1 MVDKNKRMGLT
12 RISGRSAILGQ
23 LVLLILLLPLAIF
36 FSYMMI
42 RYLTVDKIPVLLI
55 FDTVVFLIVRNGFSY
70 FDIYD
75 AGDNL
80 VIRNVFYKK
89 SVSKDQVK
97 DVDTGILSTTF
108 CLILNDGSK
117 FYFQSSIFDFVKS
130 SDDVLSSLKDKIL
143 PKNTI

>member
-1 MVDKNKRMGLT
+1 MGLT

-23 LVLLILLLPLAIF
+23 LTLLILLLPLAIF

-42 RYLTVDKIPVLLI
+42 RYLTVDKIPILLI

-75 AGDNL
+75 AGDKL
-80 VIRNVFYKK
+80 VIKNAFYKK
-89 SVSKDQVK
+89 SISKDQVK
-97 DVDTGILSTTF
+97 DVDAGILSTTF

-117 FYFQSSIFDFVKS
+117 FYFQSSIFDFFKS
-130 SDDVLSSLKDKIL
+130 SNDVLSSLKDKTL
-143 PKNTI
+143 PKNTT

>member
-1 MVDKNKRMGLT
+1 MGLT

-23 LVLLILLLPLAIF
+23 LMLLILLLPLVVY
-36 FSYMMI
+36 FSYWVT
-42 RYLTVDKIPVLLI
+42 RGLTLEKISFLLPI
-55 FDTVVFLIVRNGFSY
+55 YIILFLIYRNGFSY

-75 AGDNL
+75 AGDKL

-89 SVSKDQVK
+89 SISKDQVK

-117 FYFQSSIFDFVKS
+117 FYFQSSILDFFKS
-130 SDDVLSSLKDKIL
+130 SDDVLSCIL
-143 PKNTI
+143 